1 MNLLDL
7 IKATVGC
14 GGVAFLF
21 FSYPVLGQ
29 ILAIA
34 AMTLLWLSYA
44 RKTLRTLKRRR
55 SA

>member
-21 FSYPVLGQ
+21 YSYPVLGQ
-29 ILAIA
+29 ALAILFL
-34 AMTLLWLSYA
+34 TLLWLYYA
-44 RKTLRTLKRRR
+44 RRTIVTLKRRR